1 MNDETFEPKND
12 LEHKL
17 LAAANG
23 ELSGED
29 LLVALMES
37 QVFMPVEDEVEAIA
51 NFQRSTYARPL
62 VVQDEVG
69 THVLVL
75 FSSPERARI
84 AVAEFPRFGGG
95 LLAEFRW
102 VLERVDEGAGI
113 TINPGWDVGMDLDPE
128 TISQLVRDLNADR
141 ARLH

>member
-1 MNDETFEPKND
+1 MNDETFEPKNE

-23 ELSGED
+23 EISGED
-29 LLVALMES
+29 LLVVLMEA
-37 QVFMPVEDEVEAIA
+37 QVFMPVEDEINAIQ

-62 VVQDEVG
+62 VVQDEAG

-75 FSSPERARI
+75 FSSPERAR
-84 AVAEFPRFGGG
+84 VAAEEFPAFGGG
-95 LLAEFRW
+95 LLAEFSW

-113 TINPGWDVGMDLDPE
+113 TINPGWEVGMDLDPE
-128 TISQLVRDLNADR
+128 TVGQLVRDLNADKT
-141 ARLH
+141 RLH